1 MKTKYVFVSGGV
13 ISGIGK
19 GIIAASIAFL
29 LQKLGYKVTPVKC
42 ENYLNIDAGTINPIE
57 HGDPFLCEDGTE
69 ADMDIGT
76 YEKFLDLDLGKAN
89 FITMGQI
96 YKSVIDRE
104 RRFEYNGEDVE
115 AIPHITDEI
124 TKRIAEA
131 GKKANAE
138 IVVVELGGTAG
149 EYQNVFYYE
158 AARILSLKNPGDVV
172 HVHVGY
178 MPTPSHLGEPK
189 TKPIQ
194 LSVRTLNTMG
204 IQPDFIVARSE
215 KPMDQR
221 RKNRFALF
229 CNLHPEDIISAPD
242 TDLIY
247 ELPLML
253 KEQNLQHRLLSRL
266 RLKKRKED
274 FSSWNK
280 LIANVKK
287 VMKSDRKISIAIVG
301 KYFATGE
308 YQLRDSYAALFDALQ
323 HAGWQNGVNIKTLW
337 VDAEKVES
345 HFAEAPRDKKEGSL
359 EGIIGNPDGI
369 IVPIGWGERGAE
381 GMIKAAGY
389 ARDKKIPYLGLCYG
403 MQLAVVSFAREK
415 MGWTDA
421 NTTEANPKTSH
432 PVIHLNPMQKD
443 NVKRRAYGGTMRLG
457 SWNALVKK
465 NTIAWDA
472 YNTYNDFINTST
484 GLTSERHRHRYE
496 FNNDYARDFEEKG
509 LVISARSTVENLVEI
524 IELPQKEHPFYLGT
538 QGHPEY
544 KSRPLNPHP
553 IFLKF
558 IEACLKG
565 IY

>member
-1 MKTKYVFVSGGV
+1 MQTKYVFISGGV

-19 GIIAASIAFL
+19 GIIAASTAFL
-29 LQKLGYKVTPVKC
+29 FQRLGFRVTPVKC
-42 ENYLNIDAGTINPIE
+42 ENYLNVDAGTINPIE

-69 ADMDIGT
+69 ADMDLGT
-76 YEKFLDLDLGKAN
+76 YEKFLDMDLGKPN

-115 AIPHITDEI
+115 AVPHITDEI
-124 TKRIAEA
+124 LKRIIEA
-131 GKKANAE
+131 ARKDNAE

-158 AARILSLKNPGDVV
+158 AARILSLKNPGDVI
-172 HVHVGY
+172 HIHVGY

-194 LSVRTLNTMG
+194 FSVGTLNTMG

-215 KPMDQR
+215 KPMDER

-229 CNLHPEDIISAPD
+229 CNVHPEDVVSAPD
-242 TDLIY
+242 TNIIY
-247 ELPLML
+247 EVPLILRQQGMD
-253 KEQNLQHRLLSRL
+253 KRLLERFN
-266 RLKKRKED
+266 LKKRKED
-274 FSSWNK
+274 FDKWTQFVTR
-280 LIANVKK
+280 VKK
-287 VMKSDRKISIAIVG
+287 IEKSQKKLSIAIVG
-301 KYFATGE
+301 KYFTTGE

-323 HAGWQNGVNIKTLW
+323 HAAWYHNVNVQTVWI
-337 VDAEKVES
+337 DAEKVEKTGV
-345 HFAEAPRDKKEGSL
+345 EKLKLDRDGV
-359 EGIIGNPDGI
+359 

-389 ARDKKIPYLGLCYG
+389 ARDNKIPYLGLCYG
-403 MQLAVVSFAREK
+403 MQLAVVSFARDK
-415 MGWTDA
+415 IGWKDA
-421 NTTEANPKTSH
+421 NTTEVNTKTKY
-432 PVIHLNPMQKD
+432 PVIHLNPMQEE

-457 SWNALVKK
+457 KWNAVVKRG
-465 NTIAWDA
+465 TLAWAA
-472 YNTYNDFINTST
+472 YEKYNDFINKET

-496 FNNDYARDFEEKG
+496 FNNEYDKDFEKAG

-524 IELPQKEHPFYLGT
+524 IEVPKDQHPFYMGT

-544 KSRPLNPHP
+544 KSRPLKPHP
-553 IFLKF
+553 IFLEF
-558 IEACLKG
+558 IECCIKNKK
-565 IY
+565 